1 MSLSDNPLR
10 YGVAVDEIPRGMHN
24 VPLPPLSMMQD
35 ADLAGIKPGLEM
47 VVYILG
53 NMEAAH
59 ISEYQLDLI
68 SVQAGI
74 YVGQNRGGELVWRH
88 TILTEHPNMIKLP
101 SDNEEEQ
108 MRLERH
114 ARRYAE
120 GWRIR
125 QNYRKLP
132 EIIEVLTKA
141 GVGRLVDIHPGDLDI
156 VSGLFIAQNWDGVV
170 LWRRT
175 EREENPGPYPDY
187 RRPRAD

>member
-1 MSLSDNPLR
+1 MNLSDNRRRFDFAL
-10 YGVAVDEIPRGMHN
+10 DEIPRGMHN
-24 VPLPPLSMMQD
+24 VALPPLSLLQD

-47 VVYILG
+47 VVYTLG

-59 ISEYQLDLI
+59 FSEYQLDLI

-88 TILTEHPNMIKLP
+88 TILTEHPNMIRLP

-156 VSGLFIAQNWDGVV
+156 VSGLFIAQNWDGVI

-175 EREENPGPYPDY
+175 EREENPGPYPDN
-187 RRPRAD
+187 RRSRAN